1 MMPRID
7 ITKLFLQ
14 VYEAYPARI
23 VNRNDIELSNNIIL
37 PPSALDFLTKNNIIE
52 ESKNPILFRV
62 LNYEINISTYAGVID
77 FTAEEGKCYL
87 PTNMFDRL
95 CLLEGQNVNIRKS
108 SLERGIYVRLRPYDI
123 EFMEKINQ
131 KDIIEYNLKNYFCL
145 TPYDIISFKFGKKI
159 YKLDVIECKP
169 NKAIRIIN
177 SNIEVDF
184 CPPKDNEKSP

>member
-1 MMPRID
+1 MPRIERY
-7 ITKLFLQ
+7 KSL
-14 VYEAYPARI
+14 VYKAYSARF

-37 PPSALDFLTKNNIIE
+37 PPSALDFFTKYNIIE
-52 ESKNPILFRV
+52 ESKNPILFCV
-62 LNYEINISTYAGVID
+62 TNAEINISTFAGVID
-77 FTAEEGKCYL
+77 FTAEEYKCYL

-95 CLLEGQNVNIRKS
+95 CLLEGQNVNIKKW

-145 TPYDIISFKFGKKI
+145 TPYDIISFKFGEKI

-169 NKAIRIIN
+169 GKAIRIIN

-184 CPPKDNEKSP
+184 SPPEGNEKSP